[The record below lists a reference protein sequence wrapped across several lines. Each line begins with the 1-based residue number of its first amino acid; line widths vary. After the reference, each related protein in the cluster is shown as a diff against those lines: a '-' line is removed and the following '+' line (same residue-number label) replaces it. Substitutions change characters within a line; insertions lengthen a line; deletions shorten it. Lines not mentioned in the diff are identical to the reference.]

1 MKILVLGSGIIGA
14 GVVRQLVKYSDA
26 QVVNADIDKAKVN
39 EVAQKY
45 GADRVKA
52 HRLDIDD
59 HAAFVKF
66 IKTENPDV
74 VASTIGPFYRNAG
87 KVYRACIEA
96 GKHCCDVC
104 DDIDGVKQAIEL
116 HDEAKK
122 AGITIVSGLGDSPG
136 LTNIIA
142 KFCCDQLD
150 SVDDIQILWA
160 APLSEVG
167 LAQFFH
173 GIHCF
178 AYPHQYVNG
187 KLVDLA
193 GKMMVEFGQPLGKV
207 ELLYCDHPEPYT
219 LPLYVKGVKNIL
231 CAGAAWPEV
240 PGVSMSAIAGFKDVL
255 MDPIKLHGTEVTPI
269 EVFSHMAYR
278 MVQEQMKK
286 WQADGTPYNYGGTII
301 NVLGLK
307 NGAKTKYTFSGVGKG
322 MTTTP
327 RTLASVSKMVARGE
341 VKVKGA
347 YAAEGC
353 ISPLDF
359 MKAFTE
365 GFATIKAVPGKDK
378 NEFIVDIVPV

>member
-26 QVVNADIDKAKVN
+26 EIVNADIDEAKVK

-45 GADRVKA
+45 GADRIKA
-52 HRLDIDD
+52 HKLDIDD

-66 IKTENPDV
+66 IKAENPDV
-74 VASTIGPFYRNAG
+74 VASTIGPFYHNAG

-96 GKHCCDVC
+96 GKSCCDVC
-104 DDIDGVKQAIEL
+104 DDIDGVKQAIALNE
-116 HDEAKK
+116 EAKK
-122 AGITIVSGLGDSPG
+122 AGVTIISGLGDSPG

-150 SVDDIQILWA
+150 SVDDIHVLWA

-178 AYPHQYVNG
+178 AFPHQYVNG

-193 GKMMVEFGQPLGKV
+193 GKITVEFGEPLGKV
-207 ELLYCDHPEPYT
+207 DLLYCDHPEPFT

-240 PGVSMSAIAGFKDVL
+240 PGVSLEAIAGFKDML
-255 MDPIKLHGTEVTPI
+255 MEPIKLQGIDVMPI
-269 EVFSHMAYR
+269 EVFAHMAYR
-278 MVQEQMKK
+278 MVQDQMKK

-301 NVLGLK
+301 RVFGLK
-307 NGAKTKYTFSGVGKG
+307 NGVKTTYTFSGVGKS

-327 RTLASVSKMVARGE
+327 RTLASVAKMVARGE

-347 YAAEGC
+347 FAAEGC

-365 GFATIKAVPGKDK
+365 GFATIKAVPGPNK
-378 NEFIVDIVPV
+378 NEFLVDIVPV

>member
-26 QVVNADIDKAKVN
+26 QIINADIDEAKVN

-66 IKTENPDV
+66 IKSENPDV

-96 GKHCCDVC
+96 GKPCCDVC
-104 DDIDGVKQAIEL
+104 DDIDGVKQAIALNE
-116 HDEAKK
+116 EAKK
-122 AGITIVSGLGDSPG
+122 AGITIISGLGDSPG

-150 SVDDIQILWA
+150 SVDDIHVLWA

-178 AYPHQYVNG
+178 AFPHQYVNG
-187 KLVDLA
+187 KLVDLP
-193 GKMMVEFGQPLGKV
+193 GKMMVEFGEPLGKV
-207 ELLYCDHPEPYT
+207 ELMYCDHPEPYT
-219 LPLYVKGVKNIL
+219 LPLYVKGVKNVL

-240 PGVSMSAIAGFKDVL
+240 PGMSMEAIAGFKDIL
-255 MDPIKLHGTEVTPI
+255 MDQIKIRGIDVSPI

-278 MVQEQMKK
+278 MVQDQMKK
-286 WQADGTPYNYGGTII
+286 WQADGTPYNFGGTII
-301 NVLGLK
+301 KVFGLK
-307 NGAKTKYTFSGVGKG
+307 NGVKTTYTFSGVGKS

-327 RTLASVSKMVARGE
+327 RTLASVAKMVARGE

-365 GFATIKAVPGKDK
+365 GFATIKTMPGKKK
-378 NEFIVDIVPV
+378 NEFIVDIVAA